1 MGQYFT
7 AEMQDYYNKLSD
19 SVTLKTTKESLSVNF
34 KNILAEMTA
43 CNYIVGNLGGE
54 FQEKLLKFYSELG
67 TDIWNS
73 ELQKK
78 YCEKYLE
85 LTNSYDSISESLLIY
100 IKFLNMAVENYENLN
115 TTLKSDIDKN
125 INELEVNSN

>member
-1 MGQYFT
+1 
-7 AEMQDYYNKLSD
+7 
-19 SVTLKTTKESLSVNF
+19 
-34 KNILAEMTA
+34 MTA

-54 FQEKLLKFYSELG
+54 FQEELLKFYSELG

-125 INELEVNSN
+125 INELDVNSN

>member
-54 FQEKLLKFYSELG
+54 FQEELLKFYSELG

-125 INELEVNSN
+125 INELDVNSN